1 MIDSWYSWFPGMD
14 IENEKKNDLLR
25 PVAYQVELTFHSK
38 KTLEEVGKINTSIT
52 WYMGRIICTGILP
65 EDSIMVDVVTEI
77 IQNNENQSIKAAS
90 VREYSPD
97 FDIMIFL
104 ERSVLC
110 TSKENN

>member
-1 MIDSWYSWFPGMD
+1 MHIKGKQLGRKLSTKMV
-14 IENEKKNDLLR
+14 
-25 PVAYQVELTFHSK
+25 VAEEERQRRKEVKQNRKYY
-38 KTLEEVGKINTSIT
+38 KTKIRRAKIRKRLMRQDNF
-52 WYMGRIICTGILP
+52 L

-90 VREYSPD
+90 IREYSPD